1 MSSSTSG
8 PGDRPSQGLWNSMV
22 SYFTPPVAAGVAIV
36 PAYRDF
42 AAKSDLQRGM
52 QVTPLSYRNWFK
64 GGVEAARPVGV
75 LVGAQM
81 VVQPV
86 VERALNG
93 ESNHS
98 GVWSTFASSGIVGGL
113 SSPFVAVFNGNTM
126 GWDWKKSLRNFTPK
140 QAAVITVQE
149 TAFVGGLSAADKV
162 SSFMRGIFGDN
173 KAVDYASTFTAGA
186 LGSLAGHPANTAL
199 TRAQSGLPFDAR
211 QCMSGGATK
220 ARGVGVFAVC
230 YKLMKE
236 TFGSL
241 SQES

>member
-1 MSSSTSG
+1 MSSSISG
-8 PGDRPSQGLWNSMV
+8 PVDRPSQGLWNTMV
-22 SYFTPPVAAGVAIV
+22 SYFTPPAAAAVAIV

-42 AAKSDLQRGM
+42 AAKSDLQRGLA
-52 QVTPLSYRNWFK
+52 VTPLSYRNWFR

-86 VERALNG
+86 VERALKG
-93 ESNHS
+93 ESN
-98 GVWSTFASSGIVGGL
+98 SSGWGATLGSSAVVGGL
-113 SSPFVAVFNGNTM
+113 SSPFVAVFNGYTM
-126 GWDWKKSLRNFTPK
+126 GWDWKKSLRNYTPK

-173 KAVDYASTFTAGA
+173 KAVDYASTFVAGA
-186 LGSLAGHPANTAL
+186 SGSLAGHPANTAL
-199 TRAQSGLPFDAR
+199 TRAQSGLPFNAR

-220 ARGVGVFAVC
+220 ARGVGIFAVG

-241 SQES
+241 SQDS